1 MHLKMSKHLR
11 NAHFCSQKRES
22 LFASRQVNGWRSG
35 IFLCPLCWCGFILSS
50 GHSCPLLGL
59 EPMGQNLMGPAAPST
74 GNVWFT
80 IHIST
85 STGVVT
91 CLPGFV
97 ILRWRMRSS
106 LKDRLYIVLIS
117 VLCFGL
123 PALIIVISYLI
134 ILLTVR
140 TGYIKMEFSV
150 IRLF

>member
-11 NAHFCSQKRES
+11 NANFCSQKHKS
-22 LFASRQVNGWRSG
+22 LFASLQVNGWRSD

-50 GHSCPLLGL
+50 GHSCPLLVS

-74 GNVWFT
+74 GNVSFTAWFMT
-80 IHIST
+80 HIST

-117 VLCFGL
+117 ILCFGL
-123 PALIIVISYLI
+123 PALIIVASYLF

-140 TGYIKMEFSV
+140 T
-150 IRLF
+150 